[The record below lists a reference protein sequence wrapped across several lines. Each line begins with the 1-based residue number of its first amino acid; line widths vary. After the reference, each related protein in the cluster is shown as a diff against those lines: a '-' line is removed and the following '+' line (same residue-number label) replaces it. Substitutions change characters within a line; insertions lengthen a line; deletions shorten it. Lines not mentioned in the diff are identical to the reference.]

1 MSKNTNNLSQ
11 ILLFQLYIIVAHT
24 SLEYRL
30 SRVCCLNQ
38 TIYTTCIF
46 IYNHLHYLITN
57 SHELKIRDCPT
68 LLVYKVC
75 AHSSII
81 SWLCVYMVLLIHS
94 YAFMYYLRM
103 LMYHVVFFYIL
114 SGVAMR
120 RKTFVKRH
128 LTEII

>member
-1 MSKNTNNLSQ
+1 MSKKNQRLVTNITFPVINYCRAHFSKISAVGSLLLKLDNL
-11 ILLFQLYIIVAHT
+11 Y
-24 SLEYRL
+24 YM
-30 SRVCCLNQ
+30 
-38 TIYTTCIF
+38 YF

-57 SHELKIRDCPT
+57 SHELKIRDCPR

-75 AHSSII
+75 AHSYII
-81 SWLCVYMVLLIHS
+81 SWLYVYMVLLIHS
-94 YAFMYYLRM
+94 YAFVYYLRM
-103 LMYHVVFFYIL
+103 LMYHVFFYIL